1 MQLNLK
7 INQLRKIFFLEKLL
21 EKNHNELIKSSKL
34 ILKTQQGFMHMER
47 AKTSICK
54 REKTKSKNIYI
65 KKEKWSTFTKKDIK
79 KHNSN
84 WLPNPDH
91 PYKILITG
99 DPGSGKRNSL
109 FNLIVNGHILTKLI
123 YMLKITMKQ
132 NINC

>member
-1 MQLNLK
+1 
-7 INQLRKIFFLEKLL
+7 
-21 EKNHNELIKSSKL
+21 
-34 ILKTQQGFMHMER
+34 MHMER

-65 KKEKWSTFTKKDIK
+65 KKEKWLTFTKEDIK

-99 DPGSGKRNSL
+99 DSGSGKRNSL